1 MVRRRGERPDLDA
14 DRIVET
20 VAALGRRIDE
30 RFPGSGLGAVCASLW
45 WTARQAKER
54 SERIQRPILLLRVGV
69 MALLVLVAAGLA
81 ATILSLELPRH
92 GLDLADFIQ
101 VLEAGIND
109 VVLIGAAVFFL
120 VTVEA
125 RVKRRRGL
133 DAIHELRSVAHVI
146 DMHQLT
152 KDPERVMSKPD
163 RTASS
168 PAGVMSPEQ
177 LGRYLNYCSEMLS
190 LTGKVAAVYIR
201 DFQDPVVLT
210 AVNEVEDLTTALSRK
225 IWQKL
230 MVLHRAHA

>member
-1 MVRRRGERPDLDA
+1 MASRTGERPDLDA
-14 DRIVET
+14 DKIVET

-30 RFPGSGLGAVCASLW
+30 RFPGSGLGEVCASLW
-45 WTARQAKER
+45 RIARQAKER
-54 SERIQRPILLLRVGV
+54 SEQIQRPIVLLRVGV
-69 MALLVLVAAGLA
+69 MALLALIGAGLVA
-81 ATILSLELPRH
+81 TVLSLELPRH

-120 VTVEA
+120 VTVEG

-133 DAIHELRSVAHVI
+133 DALHELRSIAHVI

-152 KDPERVMSKPD
+152 KDPERAVSKPD
-163 RTASS
+163 RTAAS
-168 PAGVMSPEQ
+168 PEGAMPPEQ
-177 LGRYLNYCSEMLS
+177 LGRYLDYCSEMLS

-201 DFQDPVVLT
+201 DFQDPVVLS
-210 AVNEVEDLTTALSRK
+210 AVNEIEDLTTGLSRK

-230 MVLHRAHA
+230 MVLHRIHG